1 MSKANDRGRLLSG
14 KPFPIR
20 DGLKLYQ
27 FQLGEIVDLGYDE
40 YIKCINILTFDMEDI
55 KKDVDED
62 MRTYFEDVI
71 LYDYIMLSC
80 KRSKEFEIEYTKAMS
95 LFLSDEV
102 VFDKVNEKLV
112 AKKNNIIIESQ
123 DLELIKKY
131 IKLQNCIT
139 ESIER
144 KIEDRYNIADNDLAR
159 RLIEKI
165 KKEDKA
171 VKELKNRDG
180 KIGNEI
186 DIFDIIS
193 SITISVNSLNIIN
206 IWELTIYQLYN
217 QLDRSQT
224 KEKYEL
230 DLKSL
235 LAGAKAEDI
244 KVEHYI
250 KHLD

>member
-20 DGLKLYQ
+20 NGLKLYQ

-62 MRTYFEDVI
+62 MRTYFDDVT

-95 LFLSDEV
+95 LFISDEV
-102 VFDKVNEKLV
+102 IFDKVNEKLV

-139 ESIER
+139 ESIE
-144 KIEDRYNIADNDLAR
+144 KEIEEKYDIADNDLAKKFLER
-159 RLIEKI
+159 I
-165 KKEDKA
+165 KKDNQK
-171 VKELKNRDG
+171 VKELKQ
-180 KIGNEI
+180 KEGNENNI

-193 SITISVNSLNIIN
+193 GISVSAPSLNILD
-206 IWELTIYQLYN
+206 IWKLTIYQIYN
-217 QLDRSQT
+217 QLSRNQK

-235 LAGAKAEDI
+235 LAGAKAENIDI
-244 KVEHYI
+244 EYYI
-250 KHLD
+250 THLD

>member
-102 VFDKVNEKLV
+102 IFDKVNEKLV

-139 ESIER
+139 ESIESE
-144 KIEDRYNIADNDLAR
+144 IEEKYDIVDNDLAKKFLER
-159 RLIEKI
+159 I
-165 KKEDKA
+165 KKDNQK
-171 VKELKNRDG
+171 VKELKQ
-180 KIGNEI
+180 KEGNSNNI
-186 DIFDIIS
+186 DMFDIIS
-193 SITISVNSLNIIN
+193 GISVSVPSLNILD
-206 IWELTIYQLYN
+206 IWKLTIYQIYN
-217 QLDRSQT
+217 QLSRNQK

-235 LAGAKAEDI
+235 LAGAKAESIDI
-244 KVEHYI
+244 EYYI
-250 KHLD
+250 THLD